1 VWIETGGFYASN
13 TCVERPFGGRRT
25 GMANRRHTEQ
35 RRHQHGT
42 GHLLWHACRF
52 AGSAACDGAAPFNG
66 NGRNGSASNNGANNG
81 YGQYGGFNGQPPIIV
96 VTAPGMLPQ
105 GQGDTHGQQAGGM
118 GMPMWPMPAPRP
130 ARQFHVVGEREDIV
144 EEW

>member
-1 VWIETGGFYASN
+1 MRQILVLSVLLAGGVLAWRIGDTLSSDAISMGLGIF
-13 TCVERPFGGRRT
+13 FGMLAGLPAALLVMAAARR
-25 GMANRRHTEQ
+25 GEY
-35 RRHQHGT
+35 
-42 GHLLWHACRF
+42 
-52 AGSAACDGAAPFNG
+52 AAPFNG
-66 NGRNGSASNNGANNG
+66 NGRNGTASNYGANNG

-105 GQGDTHGQQAGGM
+105 GQGDIHGQQAGGM